1 MFVEYLPYARL
12 ISDSTISAWK
22 KLVMFGRKI
31 EIKHTMSNIMK
42 EKDGY
47 SMSMYLG
54 PNLLGAS
61 GKDEKKKSDNS
72 AKDHENNALWAM

>member
-1 MFVEYLPYARL
+1 
-12 ISDSTISAWK
+12 
-22 KLVMFGRKI
+22 
-31 EIKHTMSNIMK
+31 MSNIMK

-61 GKDEKKKSDNS
+61 GKDEKKK
-72 AKDHENNALWAM
+72 